1 MERSINSENKQS
13 FFWVARQPSVVWRAI
28 KISAIV
34 GVILAVINHG
44 DKLITL
50 SLTSIDLI
58 KILLTFGVPYCVST
72 FSSVLAIRERTQ
84 TPSKSE

>member
-1 MERSINSENKQS
+1 MKRSINSENKQS

-34 GVILAVINHG
+34 GLILAVINHG

>member
-1 MERSINSENKQS
+1 MKRSINSENKQS

>member
-1 MERSINSENKQS
+1 VKRSINSENKQS

-34 GVILAVINHG
+34 GLILAVINHG

>member
-1 MERSINSENKQS
+1 MKRSINSENKQS

-50 SLTSIDLI
+50 SLTSIVLI
-58 KILLTFGVPYCVST
+58 
-72 FSSVLAIRERTQ
+72 
-84 TPSKSE
+84 

>member
-44 DKLITL
+44 DKLITF

>member
-1 MERSINSENKQS
+1 MKRSINLENKQS

-34 GVILAVINHG
+34 GLILAVINHG